1 MMNDE
6 TEAQEALNNLTKFT
20 KLLNGKAETT
30 LWGEGHSCLPL
41 HPKQDLHQRND
52 QLTSCAGDVI
62 KRKYDDIPDI
72 RPFLGASRQ

>member
-30 LWGEGHSCLPL
+30 LWAEVHSCLPL
-41 HPKQDLHQRND
+41 HPKQDLH
-52 QLTSCAGDVI
+52 
-62 KRKYDDIPDI
+62 
-72 RPFLGASRQ
+72 

>member
-41 HPKQDLHQRND
+41 HPKQDLH
-52 QLTSCAGDVI
+52 
-62 KRKYDDIPDI
+62 
-72 RPFLGASRQ
+72 